1 MTAGNV
7 VVALDPASG
16 PVQLLDAVNDY
27 FADGDLAA
35 TTIRVYERT
44 LEALVEDF
52 GGDAVI
58 AEITRADDRFL
69 KGRYGQL
76 AAATF
81 NRNRA
86 TIGSFFGWCEEVA
99 VIVRSPARRLKRRK
113 ERVSVESGRHVRPIP
128 LAELQALWQDHRR
141 HSLRDR
147 TFWVMAYE
155 TGARANELLG
165 LDLEHLD
172 LVGHNG
178 LVIGKGGS
186 AETIV
191 WASTTALLLP
201 RLIKNRTSGPLFLTQ
216 RRPRSHVLPARSDLC
231 PTTGRARLSYRQ
243 AAKIFPDASG
253 RTLHQLRHAA
263 LTHFAEKGVTTL
275 ELRAK
280 SRHSST
286 RSLERYVI
294 PSTKH
299 VKALTDE
306 HDPSRRTRPDEV
318 DGVDVETDRNVSVPV
333 GGIGL
338 GFYDDAA
345 VSARVARFVRSLVG
359 RLAEPA

>member
-1 MTAGNV
+1 MTAGSV
-7 VVALDPASG
+7 VVALDPASER
-16 PVQLLDAVNDY
+16 VQLLDAVSGY

-52 GGDAVI
+52 GGDAPV
-58 AEITRADDRFL
+58 AAVTRADLDRFL
-69 KGRYGQL
+69 KDRYGQL

-86 TIGSFFGWCEEVA
+86 TIGSFFGWCEEVE
-99 VIVRSPARRLKRRK
+99 VIVRSPARKLKRRK
-113 ERVSVESGRHVRPIP
+113 ERVSVEAERQVRPIP
-128 LAELQALWQDHRR
+128 LAELQALWQDHRS

-172 LVGHNG
+172 VAGHSG
-178 LVIGKGGS
+178 IVIGKGGS

-191 WASTTALLLP
+191 WASTTARLLP
-201 RLIKNRTSGPLFLTQ
+201 RLINNRTSGPLFLTQ
-216 RRPRSHVLPARSDLC
+216 RRPRSHVLPAHSDLC

-243 AAKIFPDASG
+243 AANIFTDASG
-253 RTLHQLRHAA
+253 RTLHQIRHAA
-263 LTHFAEKGVTTL
+263 LTHYAEKGVTTL
-275 ELRAK
+275 ELKAK

-286 RSLERYVI
+286 RSLERYVT
-294 PSTKH
+294 PSTRH
-299 VKALTDE
+299 VKALTDQ
-306 HDPSRRTRPDEV
+306 HDPNRRTPPRR
-318 DGVDVETDRNVSVPV
+318 G
-333 GGIGL
+333 
-338 GFYDDAA
+338 
-345 VSARVARFVRSLVG
+345 
-359 RLAEPA
+359 